1 MARRSGSCEPAPRGN
16 GYAISRDLH
25 PKLVGIEVL
34 KPLGRET
41 RKHPAAQVRK
51 LAASLQ
57 EFGFVLPVVI
67 DPGERVVGGWGL
79 VLAARWL
86 GLKEVP
92 AVTISDLDDAKLRAL
107 RLALN
112 RLAEDSRWDL
122 AEIAL
127 EFADILQ
134 IDSAIDLKISGFE
147 MGEIDLLLVPDG
159 TNEEDEWPVPDGGS
173 TCMSEPGDL
182 WSLGEHRLLCANA
195 VEPASFERL
204 LGAESVQMVFTD
216 PPWNIPIEGNVSGLG
231 AVKHGDF
238 AMAAG
243 EMTPRQYQDFLAASL
258 GHAAR
263 YSQDGCIHY
272 ICMHWTKLEELLAA
286 TKEIY
291 SELKALCMWN
301 KTNAGMG
308 SFYRSKHELIF
319 VFKCGHGPHINNIE
333 LGRFGRHRSNVWDYA
348 GQNVVHGTSKSK
360 LPLHP
365 TVKPVALV
373 MDAIF
378 DCSNRDGIILDP
390 FGGAG
395 TSLIAAEKARRKA
408 RLIEINPRYV
418 DVTIKRWQH
427 LTGRTAIKSEAK
439 TRQARCEIAEGR
451 FDDLAGEREASD
463 V

>member
-1 MARRSGSCEPAPRGN
+1 LRRN
-16 GYAISRDLH
+16 GYAISRDLN
-25 PKLVGIEVL
+25 PKLVAVEVL

-51 LAASLQ
+51 LAASLE
-57 EFGFVLPVVI
+57 EFGFVFPVVI
-67 DPGERVVGGWGL
+67 DTTGRVVGGWGL
-79 VLAARWL
+79 VLAAGRL

-92 AVTISDLDDAKLRAL
+92 AVTITDLDDAKLRAL

-112 RLAEDSRWDL
+112 RLGEDSRWDP

-134 IDSAIDLKISGFE
+134 IDGAIDLQISGFE
-147 MGEIDLLLVPDG
+147 MGEIDVLLDPDAN
-159 TNEEDEWPVPDGGS
+159 NEEDEWPKLDNS
-173 TCMSEPGDL
+173 SARISEPGDL
-182 WSLGEHRLLCANA
+182 WVLGEHRVLCGNA
-195 VEPASFERL
+195 IEPTSFERL

-238 AMAAG
+238 AMATG
-243 EMTPRQYQDFLAASL
+243 EMTPAQFEDFLIASL
-258 GHAAR
+258 SQAAR
-263 YSQDGCIHY
+263 FSQDGSIHY
-272 ICMHWTKLEELLAA
+272 ICMHWTKVGDLLAA
-286 TKEIY
+286 TKGIY
-291 SELKALCMWN
+291 SELKALCVWN

-308 SFYRSKHELIF
+308 SLYRSKHELIF
-319 VFKCGHGPHINNIE
+319 VFKRGREPHINNIG

-348 GQNVVHGTSKSK
+348 GQNVLQGTSKSK

-365 TVKPVALV
+365 TVKPVSLV

-378 DCSNRDGIILDP
+378 DCSDRNGIILDP

-395 TSLIAAEKARRKA
+395 TTLIAAEKAKRKA
-408 RLIEINPRYV
+408 RLIEIDPRYV

-427 LTGRTAIKSEAK
+427 LTGRTAFRSEAK
-439 TRQARCEIAEGR
+439 TRSAQSETAETRMIPSGLGR
-451 FDDLAGEREASD
+451 L
-463 V
+463 